1 MVSCE
6 WCFAGVYWVK
16 CRSRAI
22 LAPTVKPSFTP
33 PHTNKMAAIMS
44 TSSAFAGVKVQA
56 RVAVKS
62 QRAQTVIMANASGPK
77 RVSITRNK
85 HVSRDAACHRWAGDK
100 GSDGC
105 VASVGSS
112 GRSANHLIGMVL
124 IPFGSRLG
132 CPVRGARSRPD
143 SRAFGVSR
151 ILLKEAHLAAMLT
164 TAPLP
169 SSTPQG
175 TKAQGGQAGVGY
187 KGSTEAGSAPK
198 T

>member
-1 MVSCE
+1 
-6 WCFAGVYWVK
+6 
-16 CRSRAI
+16 
-22 LAPTVKPSFTP
+22 
-33 PHTNKMAAIMS
+33 MAAIMS

-85 HVSRDAACHRWAGDK
+85 HISRDDFCPRWAGDK

-132 CPVRGARSRPD
+132 CPVRGARARVPIPAPSGFP
-143 SRAFGVSR
+143 VSCC
-151 ILLKEAHLAAMLT
+151 KEAHLAAMLT

-175 TKAQGGQAGVGY
+175 TKAKGGQAGVGY